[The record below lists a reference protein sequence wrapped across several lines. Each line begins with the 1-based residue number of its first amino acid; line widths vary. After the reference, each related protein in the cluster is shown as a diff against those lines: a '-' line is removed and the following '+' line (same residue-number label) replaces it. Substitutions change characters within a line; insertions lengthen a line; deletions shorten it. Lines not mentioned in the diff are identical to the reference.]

1 MFVFGFCHYQSGIYH
16 WLVCLWL
23 WYTYITPFHVQI
35 PHLYF
40 LCPIWIKEVRFL
52 LQSLEQDSVWE
63 VRLPLSQMP
72 GSLTCFEFKG
82 AGKHWE
88 CRQFGVRKASI
99 TYQLKRGG
107 GGNSW
112 WGKVRENW
120 KGEHDTKKKW
130 IKKLNEIKKIPQRRY
145 PWVGGTDGGLMW
157 IYCQHDFKKLLT
169 NKKINKADNTDI
181 ASGFRC
187 RERNA
192 KENRRTQALQTVWI
206 PSSAYINGTL

>member
-1 MFVFGFCHYQSGIYH
+1 MIYLHHPLPCTNPPSLFSLSYLNKGSQISAPKSGTGFSVRSQATSKPDARISDM
-16 WLVCLWL
+16 LWIQGGWETL
-23 WYTYITPFHVQI
+23 WMQ
-35 PHLYF
+35 
-40 LCPIWIKEVRFL
+40 
-52 LQSLEQDSVWE
+52 
-63 VRLPLSQMP
+63 
-72 GSLTCFEFKG
+72 
-82 AGKHWE
+82 
-88 CRQFGVRKASI
+88 
-99 TYQLKRGG
+99 KRGG

-181 ASGFRC
+181 ASGFRR

>member
-72 GSLTCFEFKG
+72 RSLTCFEFKG
-82 AGKHWE
+82 AGKHCE
-88 CRQFGVRKASI
+88 CRKGVREA
-99 TYQLKRGG
+99 TVGG
-107 GGNSW
+107 EKW
-112 WGKVRENW
+112 ERTGKENMIQ
-120 KGEHDTKKKW
+120 KKW